1 MSLISSIF
9 DFLRFNKRNWKAVVL
24 CLSSATVFWF
34 FNALNKRHSA
44 NISFPIV
51 FDYNHENYVPV
62 SDLPSSVRINVS
74 GLGWDLLRK
83 SSGLKIPP
91 LVIPLEKPSEIRKIV
106 GSTLPAL
113 FATQL
118 EGLQINFVLADT
130 LHIDIDELVR
140 KKFALRIDSIRKY
153 LHPDVGVFKEVNF
166 NPDTVWITG
175 PKKIVNG
182 LPNIISLTLPKS
194 NLSKDF
200 NDEVEIIFSNHEIV
214 KRSPPVV
221 DVSFEVE
228 KLIDVNDRVKL
239 EVHYGASKLRPSILN
254 KEINFSYRLPASLVK
269 RMSTDS
275 VTASI
280 TIEELTTGNY
290 KLIPV
295 IKGLPAQAYLI
306 KIDTVRVNY

>member
-1 MSLISSIF
+1 MSFINSIF

-83 SSGLKIPP
+83 SSGLKVPP
-91 LVIPLEKPSEIRKIV
+91 LVIPLEKPADIRKIV

-118 EGLQINFVLADT
+118 EGLQINFMLADT
-130 LHIDIDELVR
+130 LHIDIDELAG
-140 KKFALRIDSIRKY
+140 KKITLRIDSIRKY

-166 NPDTVWITG
+166 KPDTVWVTG
-175 PKKIVNG
+175 PKRMVNE
-182 LPNIISLTLPKS
+182 LPNIISLTLPKI
-194 NLSKDF
+194 NINKDF
-200 NDEVEIIFSNHEIV
+200 NDEVEIIFDNHEIL

-228 KLIDVNDRVKL
+228 KLIEVNDRVKL
-239 EVHYGASKLRPSILN
+239 EVHYGATKLRPTILT
-254 KEINFSYRLPASLVK
+254 KEINYSYRLPASLVK

-280 TIEELTTGNY
+280 DIDELATGSY

-295 IKGLPAQAYLI
+295 IRGLPVQAYLI
-306 KIDTVRVNY
+306 KIDTVRINY

>member
-1 MSLISSIF
+1 MSLIRSIF

-62 SDLPSSVRINVS
+62 SDFPSSVRINVS

-83 SSGLKIPP
+83 SSGLKVPP
-91 LVIPLEKPSEIRKIV
+91 LVIPLERPTEIRKIV

-130 LHIDIDELVR
+130 LHIDMDELVS
-140 KKFALRIDSIRKY
+140 KKFTVKIDSIRKY
-153 LHPDVGVFKEVNF
+153 LNPDVGVFKEVNF
-166 NPDTVWITG
+166 KPDTVWVTG
-175 PKKIVNG
+175 PKRIVYG
-182 LPNIISLTLPKS
+182 LPNIISLTLPKT
-194 NLSKDF
+194 NISKDF
-200 NDEVEIIFSNHEIV
+200 DDEVEIIFNNHEIL
-214 KRSPPVV
+214 KRNPSAV

-228 KLIDVNDRVKL
+228 KLMEVNDRVKL
-239 EVHYGASKLRPSILN
+239 DVYYGATKLRPSILT
-254 KEINFSYRLPASLVK
+254 KEVNYSYRLPASLVK
-269 RMSTDS
+269 RMSADS

-280 TIEELTTGNY
+280 NVEERTAGNY

-295 IKGLPAQAYLI
+295 IRGLPAQAYLI
-306 KIDTVRVNY
+306 KIDTVHINY

>member
-1 MSLISSIF
+1 M
-9 DFLRFNKRNWKAVVL
+9 
-24 CLSSATVFWF
+24 
-34 FNALNKRHSA
+34 
-44 NISFPIV
+44 
-51 FDYNHENYVPV
+51 
-62 SDLPSSVRINVS
+62 S

-83 SSGLKIPP
+83 SSGLKVPP
-91 LVIPLEKPSEIRKIV
+91 LVIALEKPSEIRKIV